1 MAILFE
7 TNMKNEFHKV
17 FQDPVFYSNFVVNK
31 MFLVEDVKL
40 NHF

>member
-7 TNMKNEFHKV
+7 TNMKNEFYKV
-17 FQDPVFYSNFVVNK
+17 FQDPVFYSDFVVSK